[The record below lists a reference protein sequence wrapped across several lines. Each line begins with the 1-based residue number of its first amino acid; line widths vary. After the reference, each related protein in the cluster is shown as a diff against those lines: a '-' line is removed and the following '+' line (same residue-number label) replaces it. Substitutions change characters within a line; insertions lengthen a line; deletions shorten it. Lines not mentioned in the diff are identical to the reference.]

1 MFIPGKISMLM
12 FSMLMAFTLAAH
24 AADYT
29 IDDDYLQN
37 LSEEADK
44 LEYMDKAKQEVRHS
58 EQQEASLSPEAIA
71 NVQRAGNSLH
81 DFERM
86 LLAEYPFSY
95 QLYRRLDMSHKKQV
109 FSVLQTSNK
118 LSRTQH
124 KIIELYN
131 QTIN

>member
-1 MFIPGKISMLM
+1 MFISSKISILT
-12 FSMLMAFTLAAH
+12 FSILMAVTLVSH

-37 LSEEADK
+37 LAEEADK
-44 LEYMDKAKQEVRHS
+44 LEYMDKAKQEVRQS
-58 EQQEASLSPEAIA
+58 EQQEASFSPSVVA
-71 NVQRAGNSLH
+71 NVQRAENSLR
-81 DFERM
+81 DFERI

-95 QLYRRLDMSHKKQV
+95 QLYKKLDMSQKKQV
-109 FSVLQTSNK
+109 FGVLQKSKK
-118 LSRTQH
+118 LSQTQH